1 MKKEDIAL
9 TLGVIAMF
17 GLAYT
22 IYNQGKINKAQ
33 ALIDN
38 QIISASQL
46 FAEKLGI
53 ESMPNIDIVDAG
65 AGKKS

>member
-1 MKKEDIAL
+1 MEKSDIAL
-9 TLGVIAMF
+9 LFGVAAFVGVIHV
-17 GLAYT
+17 AYK
-22 IYNQGKINKAQ
+22 QGKINKAQ

-53 ESMPNIDIVDAG
+53 ESMPNINIVDAG